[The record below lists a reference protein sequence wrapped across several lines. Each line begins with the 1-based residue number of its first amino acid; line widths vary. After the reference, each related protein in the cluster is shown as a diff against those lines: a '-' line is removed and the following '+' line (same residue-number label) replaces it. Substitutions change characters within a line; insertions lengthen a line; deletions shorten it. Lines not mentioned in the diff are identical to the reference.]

1 MATAYLTS
9 APDSTDNSPALTP
22 ADVAAHLAASY
33 VRTAPGESDPNPDEA
48 LRRARGLA
56 AAGSVR

>member
-1 MATAYLTS
+1 MPKLASANHSITDYPTS
-9 APDSTDNSPALTP
+9 T

-33 VRTAPGESDPNPDEA
+33 VRTAPGDSDPNPDEA

-56 AAGSVR
+56 SAGSVR